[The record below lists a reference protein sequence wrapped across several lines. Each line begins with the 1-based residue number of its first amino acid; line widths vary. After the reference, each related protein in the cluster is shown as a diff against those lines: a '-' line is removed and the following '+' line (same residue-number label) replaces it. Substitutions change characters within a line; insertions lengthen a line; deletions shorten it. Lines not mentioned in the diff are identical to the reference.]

1 MGWLSLKAGHL
12 ITRLCARMLQSTK
25 EDNVM
30 PNINQSSSGDAEC
43 KPNVAPKS
51 RIKVKR
57 LSRKESLIFNKQVG
71 LTRSY
76 LVIGNTTKGAR
87 K

>member
-1 MGWLSLKAGHL
+1 
-12 ITRLCARMLQSTK
+12 MLQSTK

-43 KPNVAPKS
+43 KPNVATKS

-57 LSRKESLIFNKQVG
+57 LSREESLIFNKQVG

-76 LVIGNTTKGAR
+76 LVIGNTTKGAQ